1 MLFLLLFQ
9 HFEEIPADG
18 LYCVDLRLERSEQ
31 DYKLPLT
38 INKFDWKY
46 TNKDT
51 QDPLFLMCPFARF
64 NKQMPNEQDLQVIEE
79 NRRKFGPQKKGRMN
93 ENFGKERETLLAQD
107 SSRHGAVEEY
117 VVENNIS
124 SLEIAESKTELENV
138 GIREASCNYNQQQP
152 TLEDCAG
159 ALDAVFNSVHTT
171 SSARNA
177 EANCVPKVQSC
188 HESAG
193 LSTDS
198 EGSQDSC
205 VEMSND
211 VLTPTEIS
219 DRKTITKGSSQS
231 SLRRAKLNS
240 NFNEARGKFLAVL
253 GEAVKKRVFNLP
265 RTESDPV
272 SQGSQDASSNLPL
285 QMKDARVGILFSG
298 GIDSMMIAA
307 LADK

>member
-1 MLFLLLFQ
+1 MLLFQ

-18 LYCVDLRLERSEQ
+18 FYCVDLRLERSEQ

-51 QDPLFLMCPFARF
+51 QDPLFLMCPIARF

-79 NRRKFGPQKKGRMN
+79 NRRRFRPQKKGGMN
-93 ENFGKERETLLAQD
+93 ENFGKVRETLVAQD
-107 SSRHGAVEEY
+107 SSRHGAVEEH

-124 SLEIAESKTELENV
+124 SLEIAESKAELENV
-138 GIREASCNYNQQQP
+138 GIREASCNSDQQQP
-152 TLEDCAG
+152 TLEDCASG
-159 ALDAVFNSVHTT
+159 LNTIFSAVHTT
-171 SSARNA
+171 SLTRNT
-177 EANCVPKVQSC
+177 EVNVPKVQSC

-198 EGSQDSC
+198 EGYQDSC

-211 VLTPTEIS
+211 ILTPTEDS
-219 DRKTITKGSSQS
+219 DMKTITTRSSQS
-231 SLRRAKLNS
+231 SLYRPKLNS
-240 NFNEARGKFLAVL
+240 NFNEARDKFLAVL

-272 SQGSQDASSNLPL
+272 SQGSQEASSNLPL

>member
-1 MLFLLLFQ
+1 MLFQ

-18 LYCVDLRLERSEQ
+18 LYCVDLRLDRNEQ

-51 QDPLFLMCPFARF
+51 QDPLFLMCPIVSF
-64 NKQMPNEQDLQVIEE
+64 NKQMPNEQDLKVIEE
-79 NRRKFGPQKKGRMN
+79 NRRRFCPKKKEEIN
-93 ENFGKERETLLAQD
+93 KNFGKERETLVAQD
-107 SSRHGAVEEY
+107 SSTKGALEEH

-124 SLEIAESKTELENV
+124 SLEIAENKTELENV
-138 GIREASCNYNQQQP
+138 GIRDASCNSDEQQP
-152 TLEDCAG
+152 TLEDCASG
-159 ALDAVFNSVHTT
+159 LNAMRSVVHTT
-171 SSARNA
+171 SLTRNT
-177 EANCVPKVQSC
+177 EVDVPKVHFC
-188 HESAG
+188 HESAAI
-193 LSTDS
+193 LTDS
-198 EGSQDSC
+198 ESSQDSC
-205 VEMSND
+205 VGMPND
-211 VLTPTEIS
+211 ILTPTEAS

-231 SLRRAKLNS
+231 SLHRAKLNS
-240 NFNEARGKFLAVL
+240 TFSEARDKFLAVL

-272 SQGSQDASSNLPL
+272 SQGSQEASSNLPS
-285 QMKDARVGILFSG
+285 QVKDARVGIPFSG